1 MATKIQ
7 VRRDTAANWTSAD
20 PTLSDGEM
28 GYETDTGYM
37 KVGDGSTAWSS
48 LAYFTPGDVSDDNT
62 TYTIST
68 AQNASDADVTL
79 TGSDASTDSVKL
91 VAGANITL
99 TVAGDNITIDATDT
113 GLLDITGESIGD
125 LSDVDTSAVTN
136 GNILTYNS
144 GTGTW
149 TAGAPAVTALN
160 DLSDVD
166 EPSASPGD
174 ILHYVAGT
182 GWTGTTSLTS
192 SFSTPGIRLRGTLE
206 KEYNTFGTLTGNDG
220 DTITHTGNLGN
231 GPNFYHSDTDH
242 NFVANFEDCFLNA
255 GTFGKFTIMVNNEIE
270 GRSSICT
277 NILINGFAPNL
288 QWVNGEA
295 PTKGTP
301 GEVDIIEVTVL
312 NTATNLLS
320 NLLEPQVNADVF
332 VWAHHLTQEVKLD
345 GDLTGSVFGDDST
358 LLVDGVNNTIPAAN
372 LSGTLPALDGSSLT
386 GVVASSAAWADIT
399 GTPTTIAGYGITD
412 GLTNLVEDTSPQLG
426 GNLDLNTNNIT
437 GTGNITITA
446 GDVTLQNGTLGLTL
460 GDFTMTDGNLTVGGD
475 IIIESPNHDFYIRN
489 TGISGTGQ
497 TFGKIAATTGTT
509 EYNQIVFKTAADS
522 WTENGEVNW
531 ITRVQGT
538 DRTIFEI
545 KGSTLGSSGMTV
557 NPDQNA
563 LIDFN
568 VLGSTDALLLY
579 VDASTNKVGVGK
591 LPTQGILDID
601 GAAYATSFTG
611 QLIATGTAPVSAS
624 ATGTAGEIR
633 YDANYIYICTA
644 TDTWKRAAIATW

>member
-68 AQNASDADVTL
+68 TQNASDADVTL

-91 VAGANITL
+91 VAGTNITL

-125 LSDVDTSAVTN
+125 LSDVDTSAVTD

-144 GTGTW
+144 GTSTW
-149 TAGAPAVTALN
+149 TAGDPAVVELN

-166 EPSASPGD
+166 EASPSPGD
-174 ILHYVAGT
+174 ILTYQAGV
-182 GWTGTTSLTS
+182 GWTGSTSLSS

-206 KEYNTFGTLTGNDG
+206 NDFNTFGTLTGVDG
-220 DTITHTGNLGN
+220 DVIDHVGNLGN
-231 GPNFYHSDTDH
+231 GPNFYHSDT
-242 NFVANFEDCFLNA
+242 NFNFIANLDQCFLNA
-255 GTFGKFTIMVNNEIE
+255 NTFGKFTIMVNNEAE

-277 NILINGFAPNL
+277 DIRVNGFAPNL
-288 QWVNGEA
+288 QWVNGSA
-295 PTKGTP
+295 PTRGTP
-301 GEVDIIEVTVL
+301 GEVDIVEITVF
-312 NTATNLLS
+312 NNGSNLLR
-320 NLLEPQVNADVF
+320 NLLEPQVNADVY
-332 VWAHHLTQEVKLD
+332 VWAHHKVKDVKLD

-372 LSGTLPALDGSSLT
+372 LSGTLPVLDGSNLT
-386 GVVASSAAWADIT
+386 GVIAAGADWADIT

-412 GLTNLVEDTSPQLG
+412 GLTNLIDDTSPQLG
-426 GNLDLNTNNIT
+426 GNLDLNSNDIL
-437 GTGNITITA
+437 GTGNIDITS
-446 GDVTLQNGTLGLTL
+446 GNITLQSGTLNLDL
-460 GDFTMTDGNLTVGGD
+460 GDFTMTDGNLIVGGD
-475 IIIESPNHDFYIRN
+475 IIIESPNHDFFIRN
-489 TGISGTGQ
+489 TSISGTGQ

-611 QLIATGTAPVSAS
+611 QLIATGTAPSTAS
-624 ATGTAGEIR
+624 DTGTAGEIR